1 LVVRW
6 TRRVD
11 RRADRLLVR
20 GEPIAQRLRA
30 DGRRGW
36 ERWSKRLLRWGK
48 PLYGGAVRLLA
59 WIGRRLR
66 PLGVFALRLLGLGER
81 SLRRAATLSVRGATR
96 ASATVTPERG
106 ICGVIVASAACLVA
120 SQLVDYRGVEVG
132 EPGYAGLPGVATAPE
147 VGLETPVDA
156 HSYAL
161 IPVAL
166 LAAALAV
173 IAARRHRTGLG
184 RPVFLL
190 GAMCVAVVLLVDRPA
205 GLDASAQLARFS
217 GANAVLTEGFYAQL
231 AAAGGMMLGGLL
243 LTYAPRTRRASAGRR
258 RRIRA
263 RKPRLART
271 QEGLA
276 RERTSG
282 A

>member
-1 LVVRW
+1 MGEPVLLGAVR
-6 TRRVD
+6 D
-11 RRADRLLVR
+11 ARRA
-20 GEPIAQRLRA
+20 P
-30 DGRRGW
+30 
-36 ERWSKRLLRWGK
+36 ERWSKRLARRGR
-48 PLYGGAVRLLA
+48 PLYARAVRLVRWA
-59 WIGRRLR
+59 GRRLR
-66 PLGVFALRLLGLGER
+66 PPAVLLLRVLGVGER
-81 SLRRAATLSVRGATR
+81 LARRAAARAVRGATR
-96 ASATVTPERG
+96 ASAAITPERA